1 MTRLFLVLQAL
12 RRSLSGMGLLLG
24 TLFFAAALTP
34 SLAPRS
40 VVMQGVLCGVAFSC
54 GYGAGYLLRRLWC
67 YLELPEPGTVLRRRA
82 LLLIGLLC
90 AAAAV
95 AALTL
100 SVGWQ
105 NSIHAV
111 MRMPPLDS
119 AYPLRVSALALL
131 SFLVFLLLARGAFWV
146 GDRIVAGV
154 RRYLPRKVGTVLGI
168 GVTAA
173 LLWTLINGVLV
184 QAVFTLADRSFQE
197 YDALIEPE
205 RPQPLQPG
213 KTGGPG
219 SLLVWKDLGR
229 AGREFIA
236 SAPSADD
243 ISALTGRDALEPV
256 RVYAGLNVGQSVQD
270 RARRALAELI
280 RQGGFQRDVL
290 VIITPTGT
298 GWVDPAAMD
307 GLEYLHDGNVA
318 SVAMQ
323 YSYLNSPLSL
333 LFQADMGATSARA
346 LFTEVYGYW
355 KQLPRQER
363 PRLYLHGLSL
373 GAMNSEKSLLLFE
386 MLEDP
391 IHGAL
396 WSGPPFMSA
405 DWRQITQDR
414 NDGSPAWL
422 PVFRDGAYVRFL
434 NQDGAAPAAY
444 ADWGPLRIV
453 YLQYASDAVVFF
465 DQHALYRQPQWLDA
479 PRGPDVSP
487 QFRWYPIVTFLQLAL
502 DMSLS
507 MGAPLGYGHV
517 YAPEDYI
524 DAWRD
529 VAPGR
534 VWSDEDVAALKQH
547 LRGQMLNADGQ
558 DDLRGG

>member
-1 MTRLFLVLQAL
+1 MSRLVLLFQAL

-40 VVMQGVLCGVAFSC
+40 FVMQGVLCGVAFSC
-54 GYGAGYLLRRLWC
+54 GYGLGYLLRLLWR
-67 YLELPEPGTVLRRRA
+67 YLELPEPGAMLRRRA
-82 LLLIGLLC
+82 LTVIGLACL
-90 AAAAV
+90 AAAI
-95 AALTL
+95 AALAL

-105 NSIHAV
+105 NAIHAV
-111 MRMPPLDS
+111 MRMEPVDS

-131 SFLVFLLLARGAFWV
+131 SFFILLLLVRCALWLG
-146 GDRIVAGV
+146 GCIVAAV
-154 RRYLPRKVGTVLGI
+154 RRYLPRKAGTVLGVS
-168 GVTAA
+168 VTAA
-173 LLWTLINGVLV
+173 LLWTLVNGVLV

-205 RPQPLQPG
+205 RPQPAQAG

-219 SLLVWKDLGR
+219 SLLAWKDLGR
-229 AGREFIA
+229 AGREFVA
-236 SAPSADD
+236 SAPGAAD
-243 ISALTGRDALEPV
+243 IRSVTGRDALDPV

-270 RARRALAELI
+270 RARQALAELI

-298 GWVDPAAMD
+298 GWVDPAAID

-333 LFQADMGATSARA
+333 LFQADMGADSARA
-346 LFTEVYGYW
+346 LFSEVYGYW

-396 WSGPPFMSA
+396 WSGPPFMSS
-405 DWRQITQDR
+405 DWRRITRDR
-414 NDGSPAWL
+414 NAGSPAWL
-422 PVFRDGAYVRFL
+422 PVFRDGAFVRFL
-434 NQDGAAPAAY
+434 NQDGQAPGKY
-444 ADWGPLRIV
+444 EDWGPLRIV
-453 YLQYASDAVVFF
+453 YLQYASDAVTFF
-465 DQHALYRQPQWLDA
+465 DQHALYRQPEWMNA
-479 PRGPDVSP
+479 PRGPDVSS
-487 QFRWYPIVTFLQLAL
+487 QFRWYPVVTFLQLAL

-507 MGAPLGYGHV
+507 MGTPLGYGHV
-517 YAPEDYI
+517 YAPEHYI
-524 DAWRD
+524 DAWRE

-534 VWSDEDVAALKQH
+534 SWSDEDLLALKQH
-547 LRGQMLNADGQ
+547 LRRRMLAAQ
-558 DDLRGG
+558 EDLRGG